1 MSSST
6 RKRDIILIYLRNIA
20 GGLIALPVSLV
31 IVTALIVAVVL
42 LLPVIWIMIILW
54 WVNGF
59 REIITGEKRQ
69 DTTECFCEDSKHD
82 GH

>member
-1 MSSST
+1 MSSSS
-6 RKRDIILIYLRNIA
+6 RKRDIILVYLRNIA

-31 IVTALIVAVVL
+31 IVTTLIVMAVL
-42 LLPVIWIMIILW
+42 LLPVIWGMIILW

-59 REIITGEKRQ
+59 RHIVTGEKQ
-69 DTTECFCEDSKHD
+69 DYTECFCEDDNHV

>member
-31 IVTALIVAVVL
+31 IVTALIVMAVL
-42 LLPVIWIMIILW
+42 LLPVIWAIIILW

-59 REIITGEKRQ
+59 RHILTSEKSNE
-69 DTTECFCEDSKHD
+69 TECTYEDD
-82 GH
+82 EDDED